1 MQRFIAAFTWSRRS
15 VIRFVQIGCFVHLVN
30 EHVLEIRACAGPSMY
45 PTLALKGDYLLSLRM
60 STLRTF
66 FSRTPPHVSRGDL
79 IDFVS
84 PTDPTYS
91 VCKRVIGIEGDV
103 VCLDPSKSPSAFIR
117 QAQITAPDAL
127 AEEPIGRS
135 HVRLDGSLEPEDDQF
150 PLRLV
155 TDGEVG
161 PFIRVPRGYIWAVG
175 DNLSNSTDS
184 RAYGP
189 VPLGLIRGKIIARLW
204 PPSKAQWLTSSKDGD
219 AVQQHIPLPTKIS

>member
-1 MQRFIAAFTWSRRS
+1 
-15 VIRFVQIGCFVHLVN
+15 
-30 EHVLEIRACAGPSMY
+30 MY

-103 VCLDPSKSPSAFIR
+103 VCLDPSRTPASFVR
-117 QAQITAPDAL
+117 QIKITAADAL
-127 AEEPIGRS
+127 EDNKIGKAAL
-135 HVRLDGSLEPEDDQF
+135 RLDASSEPEDDQL

-184 RAYGP
+184 RVYGP
-189 VPLGLIRGKIIARLW
+189 VPLGLVRGKIIARV
-204 PPSKAQWLTSSKDGD
+204 G
-219 AVQQHIPLPTKIS
+219 

>member
-1 MQRFIAAFTWSRRS
+1 
-15 VIRFVQIGCFVHLVN
+15 
-30 EHVLEIRACAGPSMY
+30 MY
-45 PTLALKGDYLLSLRM
+45 PTLALKGDYLMSLRI

-103 VCLDPSKSPSAFIR
+103 VCLDPSKPLPALVR
-117 QAQITAPDAL
+117 QMHIAL
-127 AEEPIGRS
+127 PKGQESEVPGKMPIHLESSIDTEAEAEA
-135 HVRLDGSLEPEDDQF
+135 EDDEL
-150 PLRLV
+150 PLKLV

-161 PFIRVPRGYIWAVG
+161 PFIRVPRGYVWVVG

-184 RAYGP
+184 RVYGP
-189 VPLGLIRGKIIARLW
+189 VPLGLIRGKIVARVSILS
-204 PPSKAQWLTSSKDGD
+204 PRYYL
-219 AVQQHIPLPTKIS
+219 